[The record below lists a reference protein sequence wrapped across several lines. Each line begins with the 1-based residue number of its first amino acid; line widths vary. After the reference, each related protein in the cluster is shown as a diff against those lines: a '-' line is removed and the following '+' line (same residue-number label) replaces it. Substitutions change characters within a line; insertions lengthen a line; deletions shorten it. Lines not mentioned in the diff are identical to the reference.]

1 MAIKF
6 RKIDADTVRRLVK
19 NANSQIRYW
28 NNKADYNYK
37 NYLPQIMNVRQVTE
51 KLKSGSR
58 KQFNDWVRQMNNFLK
73 RGSKDSALL
82 WGQEVPKFIKHESMV
97 RFNRINKNRAN
108 LRKELD
114 ISIYK
119 GNLHIVSSE
128 SLYPKKPY
136 SGDDNVSFRKYLSS
150 LYAQGDINYLN
161 IANERYRNNYIKALH
176 NAGYSQEYIE
186 AISKYV
192 NRIDTNKFYRES
204 LSNPLLEIKF
214 IYDIKANPNT
224 PQILLNELLET
235 FGSFSDIDYTL
246 LGKVD

>member
-6 RKIDADTVRRLVK
+6 RKIDADTVRKLVK

-37 NYLPQIMNVRQVTE
+37 NYLPDIMNVKEVTQ

-73 RGSKDSALL
+73 RGSKDSTLL
-82 WGQEVPKFIKHESMV
+82 WGQEVPQFIKHESMV
-97 RFNRINKNRAN
+97 RFNRINKNRAK

-119 GNLHIVSSE
+119 GNLHIVTSE

-150 LYAQGDINYLN
+150 LYTQGDINYLN
-161 IANERYRNNYIKALH
+161 IANERYKNNYIKALH

-214 IYDIKANPNT
+214 VYDIKANPNT
-224 PQILLNELLET
+224 SQILLKELSET
-235 FGSFSDIDYTL
+235 FGNFSDIDYTL
-246 LGKVD
+246 LERVD